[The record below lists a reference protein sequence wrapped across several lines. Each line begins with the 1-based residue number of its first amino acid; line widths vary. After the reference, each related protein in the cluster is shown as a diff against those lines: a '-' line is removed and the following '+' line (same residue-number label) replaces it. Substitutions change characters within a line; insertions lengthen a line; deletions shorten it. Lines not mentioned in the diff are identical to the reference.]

1 MRNKKSALPAASA
14 ATALVITFFLSIS
27 PLAPFESRV
36 WALGPEDD
44 AIVAEFWTER
54 TVIAFDEGAGGTP
67 KRTPVPI
74 ERLLEEARYVFS
86 GMIYGFSFAYTP
98 SDTLRSVEE
107 QFTIEPIAQI
117 PWGDPGL
124 TVMDTREAEDR
135 VYVRIRYFLNEYH
148 GPWITMWQS
157 NTLPTNSAFGE
168 APVYRGVENKIEAIN
183 QGVKQAVRHYLR
195 QRVYNKPK
203 LITGEAVLQSPPRT
217 VIKAGAYRA
226 AVDVKMKFEEVR
238 PYSGF

>member
-1 MRNKKSALPAASA
+1 MHNRKAGPPASA
-14 ATALVITFFLSIS
+14 APVVFTIFILCGSLFGPHTDRL
-27 PLAPFESRV
+27 
-36 WALGPEDD
+36 WALGPQDD
-44 AIVAEFWTER
+44 AVVAEFWTER

-74 ERLLEEARYVFS
+74 DRLLEEARYVFS

-135 VYVRIRYFLNEYH
+135 VFVRIRYFLNEYQD
-148 GPWITMWQS
+148 PWISMWQS

-168 APVYRGVENKIEAIN
+168 APLYRGPENRIEAIN
-183 QGVKQAVRHYLR
+183 QGVKQAVRNYLR

-203 LITGEAVLQSPPRT
+203 SITGEVVLQAPPRI

-226 AVDVKMKFEEVR
+226 TVDVKMKFEEVR
-238 PYSGF
+238 PYSSF